1 MRTRRKWTWRAAA
14 GVTELTDGSQMLP
27 ASRVRE
33 EGRLGGGLCPEK
45 QTALVRYAARN
56 ENSVRVV
63 REPHNGQARHGRAR
77 RPASAQAT
85 AARRSFSE
93 GGSGVGIVG
102 PPRAKA

>member
-33 EGRLGGGLCPEK
+33 KGRPGGGLCPEK

-56 ENSVRVV
+56 ENSVRVA
-63 REPHNGQARHGRAR
+63 REPDNGA
-77 RPASAQAT
+77 
-85 AARRSFSE
+85 
-93 GGSGVGIVG
+93 GIVG
-102 PPRAKA
+102 PPRGRA